1 MAHEQN
7 LPVRPHSPVR
17 KDLQAIIFDSSSIAM
32 ALPFPEGVG
41 FFGREGLRS
50 EGYYNANNS
59 KGFYNYFI
67 IEYLGM

>member
-1 MAHEQN
+1 
-7 LPVRPHSPVR
+7 
-17 KDLQAIIFDSSSIAM
+17 M